1 MSQVINVKKA
11 ELKKLGY
18 DDLVT
23 WLAASPNHAYIGR
36 NMTHYVP
43 GAVGSKW
50 ANPFKVDKFGRE
62 GCLRKYEEHVRAS
75 PDLMASLGELENKTL
90 GCWCHPE
97 GCHGDV
103 LVKLVNEIKSKS

>member
-18 DDLVT
+18 SDLLN
-23 WLAASPNHAYIGR
+23 WLNSSTNHVYIGR
-36 NMTHYVP
+36 DMTHYVP

-50 ANPFKVDKFGRE
+50 ANPFKVDKYGRE
-62 GCLRKYEEHVRAS
+62 DCLRRYEEHVRATAE
-75 PDLMASLGELENKTL
+75 LMAGLGELDNRVL
-90 GCWCHPE
+90 GCWCRPE

-103 LVKLVNEIKSKS
+103 LIKLVAETKAKN